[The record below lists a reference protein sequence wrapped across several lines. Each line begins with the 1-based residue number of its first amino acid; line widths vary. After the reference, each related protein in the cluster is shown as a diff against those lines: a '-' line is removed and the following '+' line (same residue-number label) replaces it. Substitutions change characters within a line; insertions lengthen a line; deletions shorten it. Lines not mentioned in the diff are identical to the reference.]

1 MSKFL
6 EKKLC
11 VMFLSSEHYLENESK
26 PKNMLSILSL
36 FMTLFSCFREK
47 MKAENSLIV
56 VGGADDHLRVSR
68 AKKKTEGLTQS
79 MVDRC
84 IQVRQEQGKG
94 KLPTVCYL
102 WTEDVSSGQIR
113 SDVIWLPYILK

>member
-1 MSKFL
+1 
-6 EKKLC
+6 
-11 VMFLSSEHYLENESK
+11 MFLSSEHYLENESK

-36 FMTLFSCFREK
+36 FKTFFSRFREK

-84 IQVRQEQGKG
+84 IQVRLE
-94 KLPTVCYL
+94 
-102 WTEDVSSGQIR
+102 
-113 SDVIWLPYILK
+113 